1 MFIYI
6 YDQINIYII
15 CTLPESSQLYVDA
28 FLCMITLEREKKMCN
43 ERTVRHYEQEENI
56 DGLHL
61 HLLEENQLIGIIND
75 YFRL

>member
-1 MFIYI
+1 
-6 YDQINIYII
+6 
-15 CTLPESSQLYVDA
+15 
-28 FLCMITLEREKKMCN
+28 MITLEREKKMCN